1 MIDLCPGEIPSSID
15 VFLINSNGVVNEAD
29 GILLPED
36 TSIGV
41 VTINT
46 TLPVQD
52 DQRYTVVVSF
62 RNLAGYF
69 RINIS
74 VNVSDNSNPLVLSSS
89 ESTKSITVIV

>member
-15 VFLINSNGVVNEAD
+15 VFLSSSNVVVNEAD

-36 TSIGV
+36 TSIEV
-41 VTINT
+41 VTVNT

-74 VNVSDNSNPLVLSSS
+74 VNVSDNSNPLGLSSS
-89 ESTKSITVIV
+89 ESTKSITA